1 MTINGRLFDR
11 IDGLIAQENGKEKL
25 AETHTLDPTLAT
37 NLHLELIKSFF
48 QDDEEDNKHEACIRK
63 IGEFLS
69 QNDRYAQ
76 LLNTTGEIV
85 QEEITE
91 MG

>member
-1 MTINGRLFDR
+1 MTIKGRLFHR
-11 IDGLIAQENGKEKL
+11 IDGLIAQENGQEKL
-25 AETHTLDPTLAT
+25 KGIYTLTPGLAT

-48 QDDEEDNKHEACIRK
+48 QDDEEDNKLEAYIRK

-85 QEEITE
+85 QEKITE